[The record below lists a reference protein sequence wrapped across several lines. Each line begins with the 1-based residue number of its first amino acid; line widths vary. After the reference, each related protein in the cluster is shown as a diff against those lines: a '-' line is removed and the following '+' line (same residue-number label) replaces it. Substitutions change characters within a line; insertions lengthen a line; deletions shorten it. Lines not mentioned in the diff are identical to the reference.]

1 MINNFKF
8 LKNKQEPVPNIPSW
22 VTQERYRDFF
32 LMGYWNASG
41 GLEHPIN
48 EYSEGLSD
56 RALINYIFGWNY
68 YHNTR
73 TNGDV

>member
-1 MINNFKF
+1 MKTFKF
-8 LKNKQEPVPNIPSW
+8 LKKKQESVPNIPAW
-22 VTQERYRDFF
+22 ITEERDRDIF

-41 GLEHPIN
+41 GLENPIN

-56 RALINYIFGWNY
+56 RALIKYIFGWNY

-73 TNGDV
+73 TNEEL